1 MAKQTNILIKWLRDA
16 HAMEASAESNLNNVI
31 ARMKD
36 YPRMH
41 QRLMDH
47 LEETRRQHNRLER
60 CIEQLGGDTSM
71 VQEMVGKFS
80 GTIRGFAASG
90 TDNDAM
96 KMAISMY
103 QFECM
108 EVATYRAL
116 ITAAEIYA
124 QPEVVRICQEIL
136 VEEEQMVRWMDEH
149 LEEITHAYLSK
160 QGVGLAPPMNGAS
173 PERRSPPPM

>member
-16 HAMEASAESNLNNVI
+16 HAMEASAESNLSNFISRV
-31 ARMKD
+31 KG

-41 QRLMDH
+41 QRLVDH
-47 LEETRRQHNRLER
+47 LDETRRHHNRLER

-80 GTIRGFAASG
+80 GTLRGFTTSSSDDEAV
-90 TDNDAM
+90 

-103 QFECM
+103 QFECL

-116 ITAAEIYA
+116 IAAAEVYA
-124 QPEVVRICQEIL
+124 QPEVVRVCQEIL
-136 VEEEQMVRWMDEH
+136 VEEENMARWV
-149 LEEITHAYLSK
+149 EENIADITRAYLSK
-160 QGVGLAPPMNGAS
+160 QGVGIAPPMDAS
-173 PERRSPPPM
+173 APERRSPPPM